1 MRVLAA
7 GSPGPRQTPPST
19 RFMTIVG
26 QPKTIALKYA
36 TGRIVRSRYSGQDEM
51 MYTLTTGEKAF
62 FPMNVGAAIDSLTL
76 APGQPF
82 VVCHHGG
89 GNWDIDR
96 APGFPPPAP
105 APMPQPP
112 THPPM
117 GPPAARTQ
125 RAPAPQ
131 PPHYWGSEA
140 APAAT
145 SPETDTPTPRFA
157 QDHSN
162 SAGNV
167 LASFYPDAIEIA
179 LAGVAAAQ
187 KRGLMVAPTFED
199 VRCIATTLFI
209 EHSGRNR

>member
-1 MRVLAA
+1 MRILAA
-7 GSPGPRQTPPST
+7 GSPDPRQTPPST

-26 QPKTIALKYA
+26 QPKQIALKYA
-36 TGRIVRSRYSGQDEM
+36 TGRVVRSRLNGEDQM
-51 MYTLTTGEKAF
+51 MYTLTTGEKAY

-82 VVCHHGG
+82 IVCHYGG

-96 APGFPPPAP
+96 APFTQAPQSTPPAH
-105 APMPQPP
+105 Q
-112 THPPM
+112 
-117 GPPAARTQ
+117 
-125 RAPAPQ
+125 
-131 PPHYWGSEA
+131 A
-140 APAAT
+140 APEAPHLP
-145 SPETDTPTPRFA
+145 PERKQASDAPSSVGN
-157 QDHSN
+157 HSN
-162 SAGNV
+162 SAGNI